1 ATQCTGQCSDCT
13 RCRVRHRADNATKA
27 ARRIT
32 ATDPTQ
38 CTGYRADHTTKTTGR
53 ITDATQGTR
62 HRTHC
67 TTCRVAHCPDNPA
80 EATSPATDATQ
91 CTGYR
96 TDY

>member
-1 ATQCTGQCSDCT
+1 
-13 RCRVRHRADNATKA
+13 
-27 ARRIT
+27 
-32 ATDPTQ
+32 
-38 CTGYRADHTTKTTGR
+38 TGR

-96 TDY
+96 TDYTTKSAGRIADATQGTRHR